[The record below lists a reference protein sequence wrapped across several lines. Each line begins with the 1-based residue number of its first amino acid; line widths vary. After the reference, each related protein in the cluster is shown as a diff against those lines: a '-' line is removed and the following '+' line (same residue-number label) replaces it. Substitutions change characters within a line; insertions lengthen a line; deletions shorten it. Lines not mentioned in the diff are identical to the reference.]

1 MNLTNEQVKHRQYG
15 EGQVIENTEDR
26 ITIQFGEQI
35 GLKSFIFPNAFENFL
50 LIDKPDVQHK
60 ILKIHEQKIEQERK
74 LQQERLEEAARLV
87 AEKAKEPK
95 TKSKRTTST
104 KSKTAKR

>member
-1 MNLTNEQVKHRQYG
+1 MNLANERVKHRQFG
-15 EGQVIENTEDR
+15 EGQVVENTEDR

-35 GLKSFIFPNAFENFL
+35 GLKSFIFPNAFKNFL

-74 LQQERLEEAARLV
+74 LQQERMKEAARLA
-87 AEKAKEPK
+87 AEQAENPK
-95 TKSKRTTST
+95 TKRKKTTST
-104 KSKTAKR
+104 KSKTAK